1 MRRPLVRIIRL
12 TNLRIGGYRSGVSTF
27 RTVAGPD
34 GSARHRILSAIRS
47 HGPLTRAQL
56 ARATGL
62 APSTVTEV
70 SQTLGSEHVLI
81 ETEIV
86 RSEERRTGPKSRA
99 LAFEPSLSATVGV
112 DFGFRTVRAL
122 VADVAGRPLASG
134 RAELPVD
141 YDADRGLSVARGLID
156 EVVQRA
162 GVPMPA
168 TAGVAI
174 PGPVDTQRQR
184 VVGSSILPG
193 WSESDA
199 GDFEAALGLPVI
211 IENDANLAALGE
223 HTFGAG
229 TGVANTITIKFHSG
243 IGAGIIVHDRL
254 VSGVRGGAGEIGH
267 VEIDP
272 QGPLCRCGKRGC
284 LDTFAS
290 VPAILASMRPQHDV
304 ESVAEL
310 LALLAAGDAGAKR
323 CISDAAVTVG
333 KVVATASL
341 LLAPERIIIV
351 GAMARAG
358 DVVTLAI
365 RDVLEREGIPQAR
378 SVPDVVLGELDDRHT
393 AMGAVAL
400 GLSAQGWLPESIA
413 PRVPENGS
421 ASAG

>member
-1 MRRPLVRIIRL
+1 MIRL
-12 TNLRIGGYRSGVSTF
+12 TNVQSHEYGPDVATF
-27 RTVAGPD
+27 HAVAGSP

-56 ARATGL
+56 ARETAL
-62 APSTVTEV
+62 APSTVTEIV
-70 SQTLGSEHVLI
+70 QALGADHVLI

-86 RSEERRTGPKSRA
+86 RSESRRTGPKSRA

-134 RAELPVD
+134 SAPLPVD
-141 YDADRGLSVARGLID
+141 YDADQGLRVAKSLLD
-156 EVVQRA
+156 EVVAKA
-162 GVPMPA
+162 GVPMPP
-168 TAGVAI
+168 TVGVAV

-184 VVGSSILPG
+184 VVGSAILPG
-193 WSESDA
+193 WSGSDA
-199 GDFEAALGLPVI
+199 GDFEAVLGLPVI

-223 HTFGAG
+223 HIFGAG
-229 TGVANTITIKFHSG
+229 AGVANTITVKFHSG
-243 IGAGIIVHDRL
+243 IGAGIILHDRL
-254 VSGVRGGAGEIGH
+254 ISGVRGGAGEIGH
-267 VEIDP
+267 VEIDS

-290 VPAILASMRPQHDV
+290 VPAILASMRPLHDV

-310 LALLAAGDAGAKR
+310 LALLAAGDAGVER
-323 CISDAAVTVG
+323 CIGDAARTVG
-333 KVVATASL
+333 SVVATASL
-341 LLAPERIIIV
+341 LLAPERIIVV

-358 DVVTLAI
+358 NLVTDAI
-365 RDVLEREGIPQAR
+365 REVLEREGIPQAQ

-413 PRVPENGS
+413 PRMLENGVD
-421 ASAG
+421 SAG